1 MENIAL
7 TLREVAD
14 QVNREAK
21 ERKMA
26 LHREFVET
34 KILPYLQ
41 EMANRGKYVTDFTVP
56 GYNCS
61 IVCDLL
67 RDLGFTTEIGRYNS
81 CGTGR
86 YIIVKW

>member
-34 KILPYLQ
+34 KIIPYLQ
-41 EMANRGKYVTDFTVP
+41 EMAGRGEYSTDFIVP
-56 GYNCS
+56 GYNYA

-67 RDLGFTTEIGRYNS
+67 RKLGFTTEIVKYSGNNGRHI
-81 CGTGR
+81 T
-86 YIIVKW
+86 VKW